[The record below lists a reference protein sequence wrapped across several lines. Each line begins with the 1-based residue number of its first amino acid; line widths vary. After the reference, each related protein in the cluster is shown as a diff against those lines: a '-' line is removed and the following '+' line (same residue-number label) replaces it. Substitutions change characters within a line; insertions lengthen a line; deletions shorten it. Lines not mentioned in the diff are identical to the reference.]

1 MQVLSPHSRRP
12 LEPRLITFGGG
23 GGGAGRSTIAREFAQ
38 SLAQRGRSVLLVD
51 ATLQGGVQH
60 VGWPTPPTPA
70 SQEQGLDST
79 HFDLLSAVVPGGRD
93 KPSLFSVPF
102 ARRGVAFPPRIRAQ
116 QLVRALRGGEWED
129 ILVDLDGRPDAFN
142 ATLLALS
149 EYPILVSSTEAPS
162 LSQTVETLRQML
174 AYALLLQPEA
184 DTLERRL
191 LDALESLPAHY
202 GVDTL
207 RNAMSHDALA
217 SLLEHVLTAAS
228 PWLLLNHTR
237 NGNER
242 ELAQAIALGIG
253 AMTGVR
259 PRVLG
264 ALGYDDQRGEYIRR
278 GALDE
283 PLGGPGDSSNLLA
296 QQLIQIDHLIDQQ
309 PRLPLNVPQSATDLI
324 GIPNTSSAQETR
336 RAWRHLWDGLRQS
349 SNFTEHV
356 LSSDVREQ
364 VLQQLEEANQELQ
377 HALSAQD
384 TTRRNRGEAQKIEST
399 IARQLQQARI
409 EKGITIQSLSRR
421 SHIGLRYLEAIEA
434 FEIDALPREVY
445 LRGYLREIARALG
458 LDPDDLTL
466 KYLNEL
472 HSARAAMHES

>member
-1 MQVLSPHSRRP
+1 MQALSPHARRP
-12 LEPRLITFGGG
+12 LEPRLISFGGG

-38 SLAQRGRSVLLVD
+38 SLAQRGRAVLLVD

-60 VGWPTPPTPA
+60 IGWPNPVKPTPHT
-70 SQEQGLDST
+70 QGLDST
-79 HFDLLSAVVPGGRD
+79 HFDLSSSVISGGRD

-102 ARRGVAFPPRIRAQ
+102 ARSGVAFPPRIRAQ
-116 QLVRALRGGEWED
+116 QLARVLRDGEWED
-129 ILVDLDGRPDAFN
+129 ILIDLDGRPDGFN

-149 EYPILVSSTEAPS
+149 DYPILVSSTEAPS

-174 AYALLLQPEA
+174 AYGLLLQPEA

-202 GVDTL
+202 SVDAL
-207 RNAMSHDALA
+207 RSAMSHDALS
-217 SLLEHVLTAAS
+217 SLLEHVLTSAS

-237 NGNER
+237 NSNER
-242 ELAQAIALGIG
+242 DLAQAIALGIG

-283 PLGGPGDSSNLLA
+283 PLGGPGDSATLLA
-296 QQLIQIDHLIDQQ
+296 QQLVHIDHLIEQQ
-309 PRLPLNVPQSATDLI
+309 PRLPLNRPQSASDLI
-324 GIPNTSSAQETR
+324 GIPSIRSAQETR
-336 RAWRHLWDGLRQS
+336 RAWRNLWDGLRQS

-356 LSSDVREQ
+356 LSSEVREQ

-377 HALSAQD
+377 RALAHQTGPSSE
-384 TTRRNRGEAQKIEST
+384 TRPSHTIESD
-399 IARQLQQARI
+399 IARQLQEARI

-434 FEIDALPREVY
+434 FEIEALPREVY

-466 KYLNEL
+466 KYLNDL
-472 HSARAAMHES
+472 HAARAALHKV

>member
-51 ATLQGGVQH
+51 ATLQGGFQH
-60 VGWPTPPTPA
+60 IGWPNPVSPA

-79 HFDLLSAVVPGGRD
+79 HFDLQSAVVPGGRD
-93 KPSLFSVPF
+93 RPSLFSLPF

-116 QLVRALRGGEWED
+116 QVARTLRSGDWED
-129 ILVDLDGRPDAFN
+129 ILIDLDGRPDGFN

-149 EYPILVSSTEAPS
+149 DYPILVTSSEAPS

-202 GVDTL
+202 GIDAL
-207 RNAMSHDALA
+207 RDAMSHDTLAL
-217 SLLEHVLTAAS
+217 LLQRVLSAAS

-237 NGNER
+237 NSNER
-242 ELAQAIALGIG
+242 DLAQAIALGVG

-278 GALDE
+278 GVLDH
-283 PLGGPGDSSNLLA
+283 PLSGPGDSASLLA
-296 QQLIQIDHLIDQQ
+296 QQLAHIEHLIEQQ
-309 PRLPLNVPQSATDLI
+309 PRLPLDKPQSASDLI
-324 GIPNTSSAQETR
+324 GIPNNSSSQETR

-356 LSSDVREQ
+356 LSADVREQ

-377 HALSAQD
+377 RALSSHATPRAHKGQD
-384 TTRRNRGEAQKIEST
+384 QAVEST
-399 IARQLQQARI
+399 VARQLQQARI
-409 EKGITIQSLSRR
+409 EKGITIQHLSRR

-434 FEIDALPREVY
+434 FEINALPREVY
-445 LRGYLREIARALG
+445 LRGYLREIARALD

-472 HSARAAMHES
+472 HSARAAMHKP